1 MGDGSGSD
9 PLLVTEDVRTWF
21 DTDRGDLRA
30 VDGVSVTLDRGRT
43 LGIVGESGCGKT
55 VFARTVL
62 GLLPRNARRAGGR
75 VTFAGQVVDD
85 LDDDRRAALWGVEIA
100 MVLQDPGTSLNPVRR
115 IGAQI
120 TESLRLHLHLGRGE
134 ATERAAELLRS
145 VGIPDAP
152 GCLRRYPH
160 ELSGGMRQR
169 VTIAIALAC
178 NPQLLIA
185 DEPTTALDV
194 TLQKQILDLLQTLQ
208 RQRDMA
214 MILITHDLGVVAS
227 RTDEVCVMYAGQ
239 VVERAPT
246 AELFAHMRH
255 PYTEAL
261 FRSIPR
267 LDQASGT
274 RLVSLPGR
282 PPDLVDPPTGCRF
295 APRCPYARPRCRE
308 ETPVLTPDGAA
319 GTNGTGHE
327 HACFFP
333 VGG

>member
-1 MGDGSGSD
+1 MIADAQAGSD
-9 PLLVTEDVRTWF
+9 GGPLLVTEDVRTWF

-30 VDGVSVTLDRGRT
+30 VDGVSVSLRRGRT

-55 VFARTVL
+55 VFARSIM
-62 GLLPRNARRAGGR
+62 GLLPRNARRVGGR
-75 VTFAGQVVDD
+75 VTFAGRVIDD
-85 LDDDRRAALWGVEIA
+85 LDDEQLSALWGVEVA

-115 IGAQI
+115 IGPQI
-120 TESLRLHLHLGRGE
+120 TESLRFHLRLSRAD

-145 VGIPDAP
+145 VGIPDAT

-178 NPQLLIA
+178 DPQLLIA

-194 TLQKQILDLLQTLQ
+194 TLQKQILDLLQSLQ
-208 RQRDMA
+208 RQRAMA

-227 RTDEVCVMYAGQ
+227 RTDEVCVMYAGK
-239 VVERAPT
+239 VVERAST
-246 AELFAHMRH
+246 GELFAHMRH

-267 LDQASGT
+267 LDQPSGT

-282 PPDLVDPPTGCRF
+282 PPDLVDPPPGCRF
-295 APRCPYARPRCRE
+295 APRCPYAQDRCRE
-308 ETPVLTPDGAA
+308 ESPELTPDGA
-319 GTNGTGHE
+319 TGHE